1 MMDKTRL
8 FTRALVLSLLMLTVH
23 SSGLAQGKKAEGGQS
38 KAATAASYKAYFK
51 KWFEKYYSSLYYAK
65 SLNDIRPYF
74 TDNYI
79 KGWDTL
85 SDGQKVEELARL
97 KRFYVG
103 DSKLDKL
110 SFGTDGSSAEVE
122 LTGALVVDEKRGYG
136 RCTFKMQKEARGW
149 LINSASRQAEY
160 TKVIW

>member
-1 MMDKTRL
+1 MYGRSLT
-8 FTRALVLSLLMLTVH
+8 TGTLVLALLILAVQPPA
-23 SSGLAQGKKAEGGQS
+23 LAQEKKAGAGRS

-51 KWFEKYYSSLYYAK
+51 KWFDKYYSSLYYAK

-103 DSKLDKL
+103 DSKLEKL

-136 RCTFKMQKEARGW
+136 RCTYKMQKEARGW
-149 LINSASRQAEY
+149 LINSSSRQAEY

>member
-1 MMDKTRL
+1 MNRRSSPTL
-8 FTRALVLSLLMLTVH
+8 TLVLALLILGVQQP
-23 SSGLAQGKKAEGGQS
+23 GLAQGKKAVAGQS

-51 KWFEKYYSSLYYAK
+51 KWFDKYYSSLYYAK

-103 DSKLDKL
+103 DSKLEKL

-136 RCTFKMQKEARGW
+136 RCTYKMQKEARGW
-149 LINSASRQAEY
+149 LINSSSRQAEY